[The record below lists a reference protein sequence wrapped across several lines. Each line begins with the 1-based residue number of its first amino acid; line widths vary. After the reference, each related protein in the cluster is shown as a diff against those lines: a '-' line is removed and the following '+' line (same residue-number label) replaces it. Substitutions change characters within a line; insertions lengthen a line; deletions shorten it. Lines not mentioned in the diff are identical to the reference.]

1 MMLKLF
7 LLFASV
13 AYAVDAYA
21 VGMTIA
27 LAITGAT
34 LATAGIGTLAI
45 AFAVNMAVS
54 FIISKVLTPSNGAS
68 GAAADAGVRI
78 QVPPDTTRSIPIVY
92 GDAYIGGKF
101 VDAVMTES
109 SATMYYVMAI
119 SCISPDGQFT
129 FDKTKFYYGDRLCTF
144 DGADPAKVVSLTDG
158 AGNVDTKISGNLYI
172 HLFRST
178 AAGVITNLDVGGSSA
193 GAATP
198 QNLISLANGVPAGLE
213 WPASGRQM
221 NGLAFAIIRLNYN
234 RDAETTQLQPVTF
247 YAKHYLRSTSVA
259 KPGDVWYD
267 YMTNPVYG
275 GAVDPAFVDY
285 ANAVALNIYS
295 DQLITFDDYNGDPQT
310 QSRYRIN
317 GVLDT
322 NQNVLQNV
330 DQIMTAC
337 DSWMTY
343 NAPSG
348 KWAVTINQAQSAS
361 FAFDDSN
368 IIGSITVG
376 GIDITRSINQIEAK
390 FPDAT
395 NRDQYNYAFLEVPD
409 ALLYPNEPV
418 NKTNVNYD
426 LVNNSVQALYLANRL
441 LEQAR
446 EDLNVS
452 FKTTYVGIQIN
463 SGDVVSVT
471 NPYYG
476 WTNKLFRVM
485 QVTEVSLEDGNLGA
499 QIQLAEYNAAVYDN
513 FDITEFTPAP
523 NTDINSAAFFGA
535 LLAPTVVNINTAAA
549 VPNFG
554 VQCTIPLTGRVSS
567 AILYYTTVAVPTPTD
582 WQLLDAQVLVDSKNF
597 VNGST
602 FQFTDLTLP
611 IGNYYFAFKVG
622 NDIAQ
627 SALSPYSAEFVWNP
641 AVTGANTFV
650 SAFSPSSLLVPY
662 DGTTATFT
670 GIIAKLYGNNE
681 FGAVSFVAS
690 QTDADGAFVNNT
702 WRIGASSTTGYAD
715 IVKSGITIGDPS
727 DMGTYA
733 EFPIPTAMSTNPAS
747 LTVPIRYKNT
757 SGTVYQSSVSNA
769 QFAFATKGDTGQKL
783 SQALLYQWATSTPTS
798 PSGISTYTWSTGINS
813 GYTGGG
819 GWSTTIPS
827 NPGTPLIQLWQAYK
841 EVIAA
846 GTAVTTTVDWSTG
859 VGIQSVGLN
868 GAAGLQTAQPT
879 VFKWDLSIPTGP
891 TGTSTYTWATSS
903 FTPTPSSW
911 SLSPPAAPA
920 GGYTLYGATVALL
933 ASAVDTTST
942 INWTTATISARGY
955 AGDTGATGAT
965 GTTGNSARICYS
977 KTALSSLGT
986 FPSQYAEPGSTT
998 FPPNGTWGAD
1008 TIWGAIPP
1016 AIVAGESVY
1025 QSDGIYSIAT
1035 NETVWNVPYLSAL
1048 KVGQLS
1054 AITANLGQVTAGN
1067 MTIGNTSQGLYVNNL
1082 SYPNAVYVFQD
1093 SQSIYGLQVQNAWAS
1108 NNGGGAAR
1116 FTSNYGFTADFSI
1129 LVNAANPN
1137 GALKNCAVAASGA
1150 AGGGQAFIG
1159 VTAANGSYA
1168 GYAAAGSW
1176 SPFTGSHDG
1185 LIEIGTSIVQGDIV
1199 IDSEIIVTKI
1209 TDSLTIVTKSATA
1222 NQVGALGAFVSQRP
1236 LMAGV
1241 PAALITDGVITDP
1254 AYVDTLALTYNNTV
1268 INGVGEGAVNC
1279 CGEGGDIAIGDL
1291 IVTSSTAGKGMK
1303 QADNIMRS
1311 YTVAKAREA
1320 VTFADPTEVKLVACI
1335 YLCG

>member
-1 MMLKLF
+1 MIQLAI
-7 LLFASV
+7 LLFTIT
-13 AYAVDAYA
+13 YAVDAYA
-21 VGMTIA
+21 IGMTIA
-27 LAITGAT
+27 VGVIGL
-34 LATAGIGTLAI
+34 TAGTFAAAAV
-45 AFAVNMAVS
+45 AFAINMAVS
-54 FIISKVLTPSNGAS
+54 FIISKVLTPSNG
-68 GAAADAGVRI
+68 GGGTAADPGVRI

-109 SATMYYVMAI
+109 SSTMFYVMAI
-119 SCISPDGQFT
+119 SCVSPDGQFT
-129 FDKTKFYYGDRLCTF
+129 FDKSKFYYGDRLCTF
-144 DGADPAKVVSLTDG
+144 DGAEPAKVISLTDG
-158 AGNVDTKISGNLYI
+158 AGNVDTKINGNLYI

-193 GAATP
+193 GSATP

-247 YAKHYLRSTSVA
+247 HAKHYLRSTGVA
-259 KPGDVWYD
+259 KPGDVWWD

-275 GAVDPAFVDY
+275 GAVNPDFVDY

-295 DQLITFDDYNGDPQT
+295 DQLITFNDYNGNPQT

-317 GVLDT
+317 GVIDT

-343 NAPSG
+343 NAPTG
-348 KWAVTINQAQSAS
+348 KWAVTINQAQSAA
-361 FAFDDSN
+361 FAFNDSN
-368 IIGSITVG
+368 ILGSITVG

-409 ALLYPNEPV
+409 AALYPNEPV

-452 FKTTYVGIQIN
+452 FKTTYVGIQTN
-463 SGDVVSVT
+463 AGDVVSVS

-499 QIQLAEYNAAVYDN
+499 QIQLAEYNAQVYDN
-513 FDITEFTPAP
+513 FDITQYTPAP
-523 NTDINSAAFFGA
+523 NTDLNSAAFFGA

-554 VQCTIPLTGRVSS
+554 VQCTIPLTGRVS
-567 AILYYTTVAVPTPTD
+567 AAFLYYTTVAVPTPTD

-597 VNGST
+597 VNGTT
-602 FQFTDLTLP
+602 FVFADLSLP
-611 IGNYYFAFKVG
+611 IGDYYFAYKVG

-627 SALSPYSAEFVWNP
+627 SALSPFSAEFVWNP
-641 AVTGANTFV
+641 AVVGASTFV

-670 GIIAKLYGNNE
+670 GINAKLFGNNE

-690 QTDADGAFVNNT
+690 QTDADVAFVNNT
-702 WRIGASSTTGYAD
+702 WRIGGSSTTGYAD
-715 IVKSGITIGDPS
+715 IVKSGITVGNPS

-769 QFAFATKGDTGQKL
+769 QFAFATKGDAGQKQV
-783 SQALLYQWATSTPTS
+783 QALLYQWATSTPAS
-798 PSGISTYTWSTGINS
+798 PSGISTYTWATGVNS

-846 GTAVTTTVDWSTG
+846 GTALTSTVDWSSG
-859 VGIQSVGLN
+859 VGVVAVSLN
-868 GAAGLQTAQPT
+868 GAAGTQSATPT
-879 VFKWDLSIPTGP
+879 VFQWAITIPTSP
-891 TGTSTYTWATSS
+891 TGTSTYTWSTGT
-903 FTPTPSSW
+903 FTPTPSGW
-911 SLSPPAAPA
+911 SLTPPASPSP
-920 GGYTLYGATVALL
+920 GFTLWGATVPLL
-933 ASAVDTTST
+933 ASATQTTSS
-942 INWTTATISARGY
+942 INWTTSSITARGY
-955 AGDTGATGAT
+955 AGSNGS
-965 GTTGNSARICYS
+965 SARIAYA
-977 KTALSSLGT
+977 KVTGASLNT
-986 FPSQYAEPGSTT
+986 SPSTVTTIGSTSY
-998 FPPNGTWGAD
+998 PPTNSWGGGEV
-1008 TIWGAIPP
+1008 WGGLVP
-1016 AIVAGESVY
+1016 AYTAGESVF
-1025 QSDGIYSIAT
+1025 QTDGIYDAAT
-1035 NETVWNVPYLSAL
+1035 NVTVWGVPYLSAL
-1048 KVGQLS
+1048 KVGSLS
-1054 AITANLGQVTAGN
+1054 AITANLGSVTAGN
-1067 MTIGNTSQGLYVNNL
+1067 ISIGNTSQGLFVNNP
-1082 SYPNAVYVFQD
+1082 SYSNAVYVFQNA
-1093 SQSIYGLQVQNAWAS
+1093 QSIYGLQVANSWAT

-1116 FTSNYGFTADFSI
+1116 FTSNYGFVSDFS
-1129 LVNAANPN
+1129 LLSNAANPDA
-1137 GALKNCAVAASGA
+1137 ALKNCAVAASGSV
-1150 AGGGQAFIG
+1150 GGGLAYIG
-1159 VTAANGSYA
+1159 VSSGNGSYA
-1168 GYAAAGSW
+1168 GYAQAGSW

-1185 LIEIGTSIVQGDIV
+1185 LIEIDADIDEGDIV
-1199 IDSEIIVTKI
+1199 IDSEIIATKI
-1209 TDSLTIVTKSATA
+1209 TDSLTIVTKSAMP
-1222 NQVGALGAFVSQRP
+1222 NQSGAIGIFVSQRP
-1236 LMAGV
+1236 LLHGV
-1241 PAALITDGVITDP
+1241 PAALMTDGVITDP
-1254 AYVDTLALTYNNTV
+1254 TYVDTLALTYNNTV
-1268 INGVGEGAVNC
+1268 INGVGEGAVNV

-1303 QADNIMRS
+1303 QSDNIVRS